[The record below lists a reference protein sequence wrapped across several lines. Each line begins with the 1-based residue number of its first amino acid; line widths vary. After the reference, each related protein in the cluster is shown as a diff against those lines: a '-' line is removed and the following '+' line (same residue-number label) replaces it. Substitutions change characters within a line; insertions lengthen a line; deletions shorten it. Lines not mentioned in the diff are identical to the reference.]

1 MEQPG
6 GGRYAPAC
14 DCHATVAGLRSPT
27 GIRKQVRQVRKPRQ
41 ECLLA
46 PLWRC
51 HDPSEWKKN
60 GRFFAHLSGR
70 IASIMRGT
78 SGRWRQ
84 SAAAPCSARNAVTP
98 TSSLTPVCLSN
109 LDTIATIHSSNCL
122 RRTFHRFLN
131 CFIHCQFL
139 CRSLPCL

>member
-14 DCHATVAGLRSPT
+14 DYHATVAGLRSPT

-51 HDPSEWKKN
+51 HDPSE
-60 GRFFAHLSGR
+60 
-70 IASIMRGT
+70 
-78 SGRWRQ
+78 
-84 SAAAPCSARNAVTP
+84 
-98 TSSLTPVCLSN
+98 
-109 LDTIATIHSSNCL
+109 
-122 RRTFHRFLN
+122 
-131 CFIHCQFL
+131 
-139 CRSLPCL
+139 